1 MFHYALNSVII
12 WPSGWS
18 PVATVIP
25 EVSLHQGSLK
35 TNRFPSIY
43 LFIRMQ
49 NGPLGR
55 KNVKNAITYYDFG
68 RFLVIFI
75 FYSTSG
81 KETPCFSCL
90 LCKGRPIID
99 FLKSSLAFT
108 HRCVNTTPRL
118 HFPFWPL
125 PNDFLVS
132 TKSPFSALINIQLE
146 KFSFAWPELS
156 NSFRSADLRI
166 SDSALIDIID
176 SRKAYVLGS

>member
-1 MFHYALNSVII
+1 MLRYRIGFWVEFVLVS
-12 WPSGWS
+12 WPNC
-18 PVATVIP
+18 
-25 EVSLHQGSLK
+25 LC
-35 TNRFPSIY
+35 
-43 LFIRMQ
+43 
-49 NGPLGR
+49 LGVFFRRNVR
-55 KNVKNAITYYDFG
+55 KNVLFVVLWRHYYTC
-68 RFLVIFI
+68 L